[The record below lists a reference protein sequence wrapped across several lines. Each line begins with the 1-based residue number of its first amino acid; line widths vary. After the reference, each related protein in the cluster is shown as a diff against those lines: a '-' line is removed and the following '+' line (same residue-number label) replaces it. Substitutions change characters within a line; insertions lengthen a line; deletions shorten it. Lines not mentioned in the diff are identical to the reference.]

1 MLISSHLLSEME
13 LIADSMII
21 IDKGKKLV
29 EGKVNELFDPAETI
43 VELKTTDDIG
53 AFEKLSQSPLKEF
66 MHGKR
71 NDCLLLKLHRNE
83 VPSVMRGLVQMD
95 INVIS
100 LHSKHSL
107 EDYFLSL
114 TTGSTHVE
122 AATN

>member
-1 MLISSHLLSEME
+1 
-13 LIADSMII
+13 
-21 IDKGKKLV
+21 
-29 EGKVNELFDPAETI
+29 
-43 VELKTTDDIG
+43 
-53 AFEKLSQSPLKEF
+53 

-83 VPSVMRGLVQMD
+83 VPSVMKELVQMD
-95 INVIS
+95 VNVIS

-122 AATN
+122 AVKN

>member
-1 MLISSHLLSEME
+1 ME

-43 VELKTTDDIG
+43 VELKTTDDSG
-53 AFEKLSQSPLKEF
+53 TYEKIMLSSLKNF
-66 MHGKR
+66 FHGKR

-83 VPSVMRGLVQMD
+83 VPSVMKELVQMD
-95 INVIS
+95 VNVVS